1 VFYKTSNKYMFGV
14 ISVLMNKKVLIKND
28 LADVLFR
35 VHADLRELISV
46 WIKLGNGLKYKTMM
60 FKFNI

>member
-1 VFYKTSNKYMFGV
+1 MFGV